1 LKGSI
6 LKGLAFHRSKVT
18 HLAAAALAV
27 GAAAGFT
34 AVSASAATTSLIG
47 AGSTLVQPLVQD
59 WASTFNDK
67 YGISITYSGVG
78 SGTGIQDITNGTVD
92 FGASDAPLPAGTCT
106 ACIQIPWAL
115 SATGVG
121 YNISGV
127 GNKLHLSGS
136 VLAGIYLGQITT
148 WDSPQIKALNK
159 GVNLPNLKI
168 TPIYRSDGSGDTY
181 AFTNF
186 LSSVSSSFA
195 SKVGKGTSVS
205 FPAGEGGKG
214 NSGVTADLEAT
225 NGSIAYIA
233 VSYLIAHSIPA
244 VGVRNAA
251 GKFEYPNLKNIENA
265 AQTVKSVPASHAL
278 SIVNPPKKAKIA
290 YPIST
295 FTYVIVKPGSP
306 NAAALKQFIDYAIGA
321 GQSYGASLDF
331 APLPKVVLKADQ
343 SAANVL

>member
-1 LKGSI
+1 
-6 LKGLAFHRSKVT
+6 
-18 HLAAAALAV
+18 
-27 GAAAGFT
+27 
-34 AVSASAATTSLIG
+34 
-47 AGSTLVQPLVQD
+47 
-59 WASTFNDK
+59 
-67 YGISITYSGVG
+67 
-78 SGTGIQDITNGTVD
+78 
-92 FGASDAPLPAGTCT
+92 
-106 ACIQIPWAL
+106 
-115 SATGVG
+115 
-121 YNISGV
+121 
-127 GNKLHLSGS
+127 
-136 VLAGIYLGQITT
+136 
-148 WDSPQIKALNK
+148 
-159 GVNLPNLKI
+159 
-168 TPIYRSDGSGDTY
+168 
-181 AFTNF
+181 
-186 LSSVSSSFA
+186 VSSSFA